1 MGKSTISMTIFNSYV
16 TNYQRVHIPKYIL
29 YIPISFY
36 DFLILYPNFTL
47 ENIPGLKDIPII
59 LGQSQGKAWVKPPFF
74 VVKHHHFLVNPT

>member
-1 MGKSTISMTIFNSYV
+1 ML
-16 TNYQRVHIPKYIL
+16 NYQRVHIPKYIL
-29 YIPISFY
+29 YIPISFD

-59 LGQSQGKAWVKPPFF
+59 LGQSQGKTWVKPPFF